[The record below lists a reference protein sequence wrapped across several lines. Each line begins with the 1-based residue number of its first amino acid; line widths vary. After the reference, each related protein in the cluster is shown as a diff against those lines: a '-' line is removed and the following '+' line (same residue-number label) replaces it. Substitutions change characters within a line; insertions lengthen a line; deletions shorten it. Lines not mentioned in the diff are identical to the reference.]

1 MHPLGNSINDAREEF
16 WEVPSKAI
24 MVSTDSGASDS
35 PELEKLDGANSFS
48 ITAMRFPCWVE
59 FRIYWTRVVFPDPK
73 NPVRMVTGTGGN
85 LCSSVGMVIGILV
98 GVVVVRSLLAN
109 EIIIAIAVG
118 TVHFVWRK
126 RGNSLGYVP
135 QHIYIYILK

>member
-85 LCSSVGMVIGILV
+85 LGSSVGIGIGV
-98 GVVVVRSLLAN
+98 G
-109 EIIIAIAVG
+109 IGI
-118 TVHFVWRK
+118 
-126 RGNSLGYVP
+126 
-135 QHIYIYILK
+135 

>member
-73 NPVRMVTGTGGN
+73 NPVRMVTGTGSN
-85 LCSSVGMVIGILV
+85 LGSSVGMVIGILV
-98 GVVVVRSLLAN
+98 GVVAVRSLFGN
-109 EIIIAIAVG
+109 
-118 TVHFVWRK
+118 K
-126 RGNSLGYVP
+126 RGSWRVSSGTSSSLSLSGLSISFGGKEVT
-135 QHIYIYILK
+135 L